1 MITFLSY
8 FIEVSLELFIS
19 IAEGFEFLLELV
31 DVALLGEEL
40 LWGWVELHYL
50 VTINYCFL

>member
-8 FIEVSLELFIS
+8 FIEVGLELFIS

-40 LWGWVELHYL
+40 L
-50 VTINYCFL
+50 